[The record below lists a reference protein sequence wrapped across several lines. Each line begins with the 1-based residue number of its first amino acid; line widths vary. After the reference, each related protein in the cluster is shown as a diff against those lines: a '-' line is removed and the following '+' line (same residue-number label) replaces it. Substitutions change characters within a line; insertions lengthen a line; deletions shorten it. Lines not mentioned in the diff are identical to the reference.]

1 MKKALLLTV
10 FLPII
15 GFGQICN
22 PAGNIM
28 LYSNY
33 DGGVLN
39 IDVNV
44 NIPNLKIGVCTYE
57 GVTINLSGAF
67 VNNVTEVFYAGYN
80 ANNAHCGSAINTSIN
95 GAPGAAATSILFAP
109 TATLANPNGNNSI
122 ICAYQCDNLANQ
134 GGCNTP
140 DQVED
145 YFLNQFGGSIYA
157 HYTQYGCWSGTNLLS
172 AGGNCCPIVTNT
184 MSTGANIVPTEWCAG
199 TNQSVSVPFIST
211 GTFTAGNVYTAELSD
226 ASGSF
231 AAPLVIGTLPSTANS
246 GTISATVLGSVNN
259 GSGYRIRVNSS
270 APALVSVDNGADLT
284 VHSLPNVTLGSFSPV
299 CVYDPFFTLI
309 GGAPASGNYSGTG
322 VTANLFDPSAAGIG
336 TTLITYTYVDGNGC
350 ENSAQSLIPV
360 DGCASLK
367 EIPQEVVTIYPN
379 PTSTAFTIAMN
390 KKIKHVEITDVS
402 GKQVKSFGE
411 QASYSIEDLPNG
423 TYVVKIFSENEVY
436 SQRLIVQ

>member
-1 MKKALLLTV
+1 
-10 FLPII
+10 
-15 GFGQICN
+15 
-22 PAGNIM
+22 M

-44 NIPNLKIGVCTYE
+44 NIPNLKIGICTYE

-67 VNNVTEVFYAGYN
+67 VNNVTEVYYAGYN
-80 ANNAHCGSAINTSIN
+80 ASNAHCGSVINTSIN
-95 GAPGAAATSILFAP
+95 GAPGAAATNIVFAP
-109 TATLANPNGNNSI
+109 TATLANPNGYNAI
-122 ICAYQCDNLANQ
+122 ICSYSCDNLTNQ

-157 HYTQYGCWSGTNLLS
+157 HYTQYGCWSGTYLLS

-184 MSTGANIVPTEWCAG
+184 MSTGANIVPTEWCEG
-199 TNQSVSVPFIST
+199 TDQSVSVPFTST

-246 GTISATVLGSVNN
+246 GTISATVPGSVNA
-259 GSGYRIRVNSS
+259 GTGYRIRVNSS
-270 APALVSVDNGADLT
+270 APALVSVDNGSDLS

-322 VTANLFDPSAAGIG
+322 VTANLFDPSVAGIG
-336 TTLITYTYVDGNGC
+336 TTVITYTYVDGNGC
-350 ENSAQSLIPV
+350 ENSAQSLISV
-360 DGCASLK
+360 DGCATLD
-367 EIPQEVVTIYPN
+367 EIAQEMVTIYPN
-379 PTSTAFTIAMN
+379 PASSEFTIAMN
-390 KKIKHVEITDVS
+390 KIINRVEIVDVN
-402 GKQVKSFGE
+402 GKQVKSFRE
-411 QASYSIEDLPNG
+411 QEFYSISDLPNG
-423 TYVVKIFSENEVY
+423 TYMVKIISENKVY
-436 SQRLIVQ
+436 SQQLIIQ